1 MTRAIEI
8 LLAEDDPGDVRLT
21 REALKTSKLALR
33 LSVVENGEEALSF
46 LRREGK
52 FKDAPRPDLIMLDL
66 NMPRCDGR
74 EVLRAVKTS
83 PELRS
88 IPVCVVTTSENAK
101 DINDAYALGVNCYV
115 TKPIDLDQFMRV
127 VQAIES
133 FWMTIVK
140 LPTRSSR

>member
-1 MTRAIEI
+1 MTRAIEV
-8 LLAEDDPGDVRLT
+8 LLAEDDPADVRLT
-21 REALKTSKLALR
+21 REALKSSKLSVR
-33 LSVVENGEEALSF
+33 LSVVENGEEALAF
-46 LRREGK
+46 LRREGPY
-52 FKDAPRPDLIMLDL
+52 KDAPRPDLIMLDL

-74 EVLRAVKTS
+74 EVLRAVKTD
-83 PELRS
+83 PDLRS
-88 IPVCVVTTSENAK
+88 IPVCVVTTSDNSR
-101 DINDAYALGVNCYV
+101 DINDAYQLGVNCYV